1 MGTLFFWHGQLQTYC
16 WQEEVVNYKYGKSNE
31 IISEEVAASIG
42 ERKTSKTRQHLDG
55 YNMYEREREA
65 GKS

>member
-16 WQEEVVNYKYGKSNE
+16 WKEEVVHYKYGKSYE

-42 ERKTSKTRQHLDG
+42 KRKTSKTCQNLDG
-55 YNMYEREREA
+55 YNNYCI
-65 GKS
+65 